1 MKKNLT
7 LSLLLLIS
15 IWGLQA
21 QNLIV
26 SGSCITSNSTLV
38 LGADATNATY
48 NGKPVYYNSALPINF
63 QQNSISA
70 MTYLYFA
77 LSSELGTA
85 EDRWVISYDGQ
96 PYYYFISN
104 SATAAVGQ
112 YLPFDT
118 QISTAD
124 CGGPV
129 TVSIPCPTINL
140 FPASQTNNACNGGS
154 TGAATV
160 NAASGGTAP
169 YTYNW
174 TSGTLTASGT
184 TSVTGLS
191 AGAWTCTVTDANS
204 CTATRIFTIT
214 QPTAISLTAASQ
226 TNIACNGGSTGVAT
240 VNSASGG
247 AGGYTY
253 DWTPGTPTGD
263 GTASVTGLS
272 AGTWTCTVT
281 DANSCT
287 ATQTFNITQPSALPG
302 IVTTQTACNTY
313 TWSVNGT
320 TYTASGTYTSVIGCQ
335 TETLNLTITTPPAQ
349 PVIACYQTATFNN
362 TTCTWDVTGTQPAMP
377 TSQPMPNQTYNT
389 LTAFTTNAEFVG
401 YTFSATETF
410 NTLNGFYA
418 SGLSGNFGAGTP
430 TWTASASGGLYCGAA
445 GGSQVL
451 STNNPVP
458 LTLTFNPGVTAL
470 GANIFITDATFNII
484 PGTITVTFANG
495 STTSFSTTSAND
507 FFGTTANSALI
518 TSISISAID
527 NAPGD
532 VYVTVDNLVIATGTL
547 NPYTH
552 ISYNDLS
559 NFSTA
564 AVTAG
569 DTISAT
575 ETFNTYNGFY
585 ASGLSGNFGA
595 GTPTWTASATGGLYC
610 GAAGGSQVLSTNN
623 PVPLTLTFNPGVTGL
638 GANIFITDA
647 LFNVI
652 PGTITVTYANG
663 DTYIFSTTSANDFF
677 GGIGYTSKITS
688 ISISAIDNAPGDVY
702 VTVDNLVIA
711 TGTINSPLACYQ
723 SYVYNS
729 NTCVWDITGTQPA
742 EPTTALACYQTRAF
756 NTGSCS
762 WVTSGTQPA
771 QPTLACYETAIFNT
785 TSCVWDVTAT
795 GGSTTYYADVDG
807 DGFGDASTSIQG
819 YTCLGTPAGYV
830 TNATDCNDAVAAI
843 NPGHVEVLYNGV
855 DDNCDG
861 QLDEGF
867 QLTTNL
873 QSVSCGATLNSI
885 GSLVY
890 TDINW
895 NATAYRFKVVNNTTG
910 DIQHV
915 DNSHQ
920 WFALN
925 WLASYDYTT
934 QYTISVQLQI
944 AGVWLG
950 YYGSTCTVNSPVVN
964 APGGSLQLNPSQCG
978 ATLTSIGSVIA
989 ATPLSGAT
997 GYRFR
1002 VTDITP
1008 GVTGSNLIQ
1017 EKNRSYHWFTL
1028 PMLTRYNYGSTY
1040 LVEVAVKTT
1049 GGYSAYGSACTV
1061 YTPSAPVL
1069 TSCGTIVPTAGSLVY
1084 TSSLNSVSQYRF
1096 QVTKV
1101 SDQTTVTFDTNK
1113 YWFSFRVNVPGYTAD
1128 TGYSVRVAVMT
1139 AGTWS
1144 AFGDACEIVSP
1155 SASTRNEEVTS
1166 PTFEALAFPNP
1177 FSNEFKLNVTTSTE
1191 GAVQLRVY
1199 DMLGKLLDA
1208 RTIQAIDFISED
1220 FGTNYPAGV
1229 YNIVVS
1235 QGEEVKTLRLI
1246 KR

>member
-1 MKKNLT
+1 LF
-7 LSLLLLIS
+7 
-15 IWGLQA
+15 
-21 QNLIV
+21 
-26 SGSCITSNSTLV
+26 C
-38 LGADATNATY
+38 
-48 NGKPVYYNSALPINF
+48 
-63 QQNSISA
+63 
-70 MTYLYFA
+70 
-77 LSSELGTA
+77 GT
-85 EDRWVISYDGQ
+85 
-96 PYYYFISN
+96 
-104 SATAAVGQ
+104 
-112 YLPFDT
+112 
-118 QISTAD
+118 
-124 CGGPV
+124 
-129 TVSIPCPTINL
+129 
-140 FPASQTNNACNGGS
+140 
-154 TGAATV
+154 
-160 NAASGGTAP
+160 
-169 YTYNW
+169 
-174 TSGTLTASGT
+174 
-184 TSVTGLS
+184 
-191 AGAWTCTVTDANS
+191 
-204 CTATRIFTIT
+204 
-214 QPTAISLTAASQ
+214 
-226 TNIACNGGSTGVAT
+226 
-240 VNSASGG
+240 
-247 AGGYTY
+247 
-253 DWTPGTPTGD
+253 
-263 GTASVTGLS
+263 
-272 AGTWTCTVT
+272 
-281 DANSCT
+281 
-287 ATQTFNITQPSALPG
+287 
-302 IVTTQTACNTY
+302 
-313 TWSVNGT
+313 
-320 TYTASGTYTSVIGCQ
+320 
-335 TETLNLTITTPPAQ
+335 
-349 PVIACYQTATFNN
+349 
-362 TTCTWDVTGTQPAMP
+362 
-377 TSQPMPNQTYNT
+377 
-389 LTAFTTNAEFVG
+389 
-401 YTFSATETF
+401 
-410 NTLNGFYA
+410 
-418 SGLSGNFGAGTP
+418 
-430 TWTASASGGLYCGAA
+430 A
-445 GGSQVL
+445 GGSMTL
-451 STNNPVP
+451 STNNPTP
-458 LTLTFNPGVTAL
+458 LTLTFNPGVTAI
-470 GANIFITDATFNII
+470 GAN
-484 PGTITVTFANG
+484 
-495 STTSFSTTSAND
+495 
-507 FFGTTANSALI
+507 FFGTDNS
-518 TSISISAID
+518 
-527 NAPGD
+527 
-532 VYVTVDNLVIATGTL
+532 
-547 NPYTH
+547 
-552 ISYNDLS
+552 
-559 NFSTA
+559 
-564 AVTAG
+564 
-569 DTISAT
+569 
-575 ETFNTYNGFY
+575 
-585 ASGLSGNFGA
+585 
-595 GTPTWTASATGGLYC
+595 
-610 GAAGGSQVLSTNN
+610 
-623 PVPLTLTFNPGVTGL
+623 
-638 GANIFITDA
+638 
-647 LFNVI
+647 FNVI
-652 PGTITVTYANG
+652 PGTITVTCANG
-663 DTYIFSTTSANDFF
+663 DVYVFSTTSASDFF
-677 GGIGYTSKITS
+677 GVTSNSSLITS
-688 ISISAIDNAPGDVY
+688 VTIGAADTTPGDIY
-702 VTVDNLVIA
+702 ITVDNLVIA
-711 TGTINSPLACYQ
+711 TGTINPTLACYQ
-723 SYVYNS
+723 SYIFNS

-807 DGFGDASTSIQG
+807 DGFGNASTSIQG

-843 NPGHVEVLYNGV
+843 NPAHVEVLYNGV

-910 DIQHV
+910 DIQYV

-944 AGVWLG
+944 AVVWLG

-1155 SASTRNEEVTS
+1155 AASSRNEEVTS